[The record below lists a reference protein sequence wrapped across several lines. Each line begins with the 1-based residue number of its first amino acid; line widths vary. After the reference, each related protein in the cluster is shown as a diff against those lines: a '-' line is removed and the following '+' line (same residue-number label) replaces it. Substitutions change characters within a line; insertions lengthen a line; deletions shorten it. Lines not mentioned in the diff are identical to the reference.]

1 MSRREAWGSVL
12 HREGSA
18 AYSTSEWPLSWPP
31 NLTPGLVS
39 LFLSL
44 PWASSHHTEVT
55 VGSAHTASRTSIT
68 EDRMY
73 PLRAPGP
80 RPSPH
85 SLVPPAGEDP
95 RSAACS
101 THTLSGSPV
110 SEKTSMSGP
119 LPGDCPPAMAPG
131 GRHVCGTK
139 PRAHTGSQHNTW
151 CRHPPPQGAV
161 QPGPCGHTHTH
172 AHMQQA
178 GSPPALLRC
187 HHSGS
192 SQMPPLDRCPGG
204 PPA

>member
-151 CRHPPPQGAV
+151 CRHPPPREPCSQAHAGTLTHMRTCSRLAV
-161 QPGPCGHTHTH
+161 LQHFSDAIT
-172 AHMQQA
+172 QA
-178 GSPPALLRC
+178 VPK
-187 HHSGS
+187 
-192 SQMPPLDRCPGG
+192 CPH
-204 PPA
+204 